1 MATTDTKQNAIVIVR
16 EFEAPRDLVWKVWNE
31 KEHIE
36 KWFGPK
42 GFDTRVDHLDFQEGG
57 EMRLVMIDASGT
69 EFPSKGVFIEI
80 DAPRKVVS
88 TDDFGEGIDQIEALK
103 DVKLPEGMVTTAE
116 FEDLGERC
124 RLTLTIGHP
133 TEEDRKRHE
142 DMGVVGGWNS
152 SLDKMDDYL
161 AEINAK

>member
-1 MATTDTKQNAIVIVR
+1 MATAVDTKKNAIVIVR

-31 KEHIE
+31 KEHME

-42 GFDTRVDHLDFQEGG
+42 GFETRVDHLEFKKGG
-57 EMRLVMIDASGT
+57 EIRHTMIGPDGT
-69 EFPSKGVFIEI
+69 EYPSKGVYLDI

-88 TDDFGEGIDQIEALK
+88 TDEFGDGVDQIEAFK
-103 DVKLPEGMVTTAE
+103 DVKLPEGMITTVE

-124 RLTLTIGHP
+124 RITLTVAHA

-142 DMGVVGGWNS
+142 DMGFVAGWNS
-152 SLDKMDDYL
+152 TLDCLDEYIEAL
-161 AEINAK
+161 S